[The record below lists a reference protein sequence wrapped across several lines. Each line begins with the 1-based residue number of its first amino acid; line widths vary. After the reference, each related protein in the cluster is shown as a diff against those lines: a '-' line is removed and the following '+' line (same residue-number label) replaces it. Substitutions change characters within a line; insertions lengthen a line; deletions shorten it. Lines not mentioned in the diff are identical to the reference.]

1 MWRGCSVRHG
11 CVPVSRAWG
20 TGSTESWAVY
30 WSRWGSNW
38 HSPRCIETYRP
49 EGLRLLGRR
58 PGRCARRPIRGSK
71 TSGRCS
77 SKNHTF
83 ERFRW
88 QPTALESI
96 FPALPVDFEKGTHM
110 LQTRV
115 LPPADGAYQYPLLIK
130 RLLLSGSRYEK
141 TREIVYRDSV
151 RYTYATLNERICR
164 LANALTAA
172 GVKAGDTV
180 GVMDWDSHR
189 YLECMFAIPMIG
201 AVIHTVNVRLSA
213 EQIAYTINHAD
224 DRLLLINSEFVGLYQ
239 AMSGHL
245 STVEK
250 TLLLT
255 DQPEKTAELPNLVGE
270 YEALLAAASP
280 TYEFEDFDEHSVA
293 TTFYT
298 TGTTGNPKGVYF
310 THRQLVLHTL
320 GVATIMGCIDSTRLL
335 GTDDVYMPITPMFH
349 VHAWGIPYAATML
362 GLKQVYPGRYEPELL
377 VELWRREKVT
387 FSHCVPTI
395 LQMLLNAKSA
405 QDVDFGGWKIVI
417 GGSSLNRSLYQAAKA
432 KGIQLTAAYGM
443 SETGPLISVAHINEE
458 LKAGSEDEQIT
469 YRIKAGVPGMLVD
482 AAIID
487 QQGNFLPADGET
499 QGELVLRAPWLT
511 ESYFREPKKGAELWA
526 GGWLRTGDV
535 ATLDGM
541 GFIDIRDRIKDV
553 IKTGG
558 EWISSLELEDLCSRH
573 PAVREVAVVGIAD
586 PQWGERPFALLVI
599 RDGHQLDAKGL
610 KEHLKPFV
618 EQGHINKWAIPG
630 QIALVTEIPKTSV
643 GKLDKKRM
651 RLDIADW
658 QNNNSAFLSSL

>member
-1 MWRGCSVRHG
+1 
-11 CVPVSRAWG
+11 
-20 TGSTESWAVY
+20 
-30 WSRWGSNW
+30 
-38 HSPRCIETYRP
+38 
-49 EGLRLLGRR
+49 
-58 PGRCARRPIRGSK
+58 
-71 TSGRCS
+71 
-77 SKNHTF
+77 
-83 ERFRW
+83 
-88 QPTALESI
+88 
-96 FPALPVDFEKGTHM
+96 M

-255 DQPEKTAELPNLVGE
+255 DQPEKTAELPNLIGE

-298 TGTTGNPKGVYF
+298 TGTAGNPKGVYF

-511 ESYFREPKKGAELWA
+511 ESYFREPEKGAELWA